1 MIAVTAARGWK
12 RLGFGVLAVVAVSVG
27 ALTLLPYLI
36 PADHIRDTVR
46 AEIRAVTGLE
56 PVLRG
61 PTRVSLFP
69 SATITFADVI
79 LGDDATG
86 EPALAAARLTAQ
98 LQLLPLL
105 LGRTDISDVSLL
117 QPHIFVNFD
126 KDGQSNWSR
135 LIGALSRSLTPEA
148 ERDAALS
155 FSQIRISD
163 GTIRLR
169 DAANRIDET
178 VSNVGLSLAWP
189 SLTRSFAATGQAV
202 WRRELVDVSLSIAD
216 LLAALTGERSGVKL
230 RLTAKPA
237 KFAFDGHLSY
247 RPNLRIQGTLA
258 ADAPSLRDAMRW
270 AGQRPLPGGGFER
283 FALKAQTN
291 ILGNAVSL
299 PTVNVE
305 MDGNTAEGVLSFVMS
320 GRPTLQGTLAAEDI
334 DLSHYVST
342 ARLMRQGDRDW
353 NRLPIGLEGLNAFD
367 FDLRLSAAHITV
379 MGAKLGRTAIAANLR
394 DGQMAITIGESQ
406 AFGGLLKGAVGLGK
420 GPNGA
425 DVKAQ
430 LNFTDIDLENCLG
443 ELFAIRRLEGKGNL
457 VVNVEGSGASVL
469 EVTRTLSGRASLT
482 ARQGALAGL
491 NVEQALRRFERQ
503 PLSGSGDLRNGRTPF
518 ERLSVIL
525 KLAQGIA
532 TVDELR
538 FEGSGIRLA
547 VAGTASIPARDLD
560 LKGLASLVPTT
571 AAGRVFELPFVV
583 QGGWDDPV
591 MLPDADSLIRHSRAT
606 GPLLDALKGRTA
618 RDLVRSAID
627 QLTRGAGTAPPQPSA
642 VAVPAIQ
649 VPAK

>member
-79 LGDDATG
+79 LGDDVSG
-86 EPALAAARLTAQ
+86 EPALAVARLTAQ

-105 LGRTDISDVSLL
+105 LGRTEISDVSLL
-117 QPHIFVNFD
+117 QPHIFINFD

-155 FSQIRISD
+155 FSQIRIAD

-178 VSNVGLSLAWP
+178 VSSVGLSLAWP
-189 SLTRSFAATGQAV
+189 SITRSFAATGQAV

-258 ADAPSLRDAMRW
+258 ADAQSLRDAMRW

-291 ILGNAVSL
+291 VLGNTVSL
-299 PTVNVE
+299 PIVNVE

-320 GRPTLQGTLAAEDI
+320 GRPTLQGTLAADDI

-367 FDLRLSAAHITV
+367 FDLRLSAAQITV

-406 AFGGLLKGAVGLGK
+406 AFGGVLKGAVGSARGRTARTSRR
-420 GPNGA
+420 NC
-425 DVKAQ
+425 
-430 LNFTDIDLENCLG
+430 NFTDVDLENCLG

-469 EVTRTLSGRASLT
+469 AVTRTLSGHGESDRTAGRARRHECRAGIAA
-482 ARQGALAGL
+482 ARAPAALGRRRFAQRA
-491 NVEQALRRFERQ
+491 NAVRAALRHSQ
-503 PLSGSGDLRNGRTPF
+503 M
-518 ERLSVIL
+518 
-525 KLAQGIA
+525 AQGIA
-532 TVDELR
+532 TVENCASKARASVLPSRGRHPFRRATRPQGPCEPRADDR
-538 FEGSGIRLA
+538 RRA
-547 VAGTASIPARDLD
+547 VSSSCRSWCRAAGTIRSCCPSRQPYPPFRRRRAAARRPQGPHGARPCAPQSI
-560 LKGLASLVPTT
+560 S
-571 AAGRVFELPFVV
+571 
-583 QGGWDDPV
+583 
-591 MLPDADSLIRHSRAT
+591 
-606 GPLLDALKGRTA
+606 
-618 RDLVRSAID
+618 
-627 QLTRGAGTAPPQPSA
+627 
-642 VAVPAIQ
+642 
-649 VPAK
+649 